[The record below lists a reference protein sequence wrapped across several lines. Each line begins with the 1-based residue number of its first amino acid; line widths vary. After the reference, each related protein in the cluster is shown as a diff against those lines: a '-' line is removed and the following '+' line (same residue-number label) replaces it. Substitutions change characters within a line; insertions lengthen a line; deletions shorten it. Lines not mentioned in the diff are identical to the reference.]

1 MRHAGNMGAAR
12 TLEQA
17 VALRPQVWWP
27 AGPHLFRMGTSS
39 LLRNGIRRQPQ
50 VHTDGR
56 NTLGGVGTQRF
67 VQRGAEQGLL
77 RVGLRP
83 NLTKDL
89 YHRAL
94 RLPWSSFLLLMTG
107 VYLAANLAFA
117 FLYWLQPGAIANARP
132 GSFRDA
138 FFFSVETFGTIGY
151 GTLAPATDYANM
163 VMTIET
169 LCGIVLVALTTGV
182 MFARVSRPTARV
194 LFSKVAVVAPYN
206 GVPTLMVRMGNERLS
221 QILQAEVAMTL
232 VRNEQTR
239 EGDYMRRFYDLALA
253 RDQTPIF
260 AMSFLAMHTMDE
272 MSPLFGATRQTLQG
286 MEAEIL
292 VTVTGLDE
300 TMAQTVHARVSYLP
314 QEILFNHR
322 YANMFGVTADGRR
335 AIDYGQFHRTEPLD

>member
-1 MRHAGNMGAAR
+1 M
-12 TLEQA
+12 
-17 VALRPQVWWP
+17 
-27 AGPHLFRMGTSS
+27 F
-39 LLRNGIRRQPQ
+39 RNGIWRQPV

-56 NTLGGVGTQRF
+56 NTLGGVGVQRLI
-67 VQRGAEQGLL
+67 QRGAERGLL

-83 NLTKDL
+83 NPTKDL

-94 RLPWSSFLLLMTG
+94 RLPWSGFLLLITG

-117 FLYWLQPGAIANARP
+117 FLYWLQPGAITNARP

-151 GTLAPATDYANM
+151 GTLAPATDYANA
-163 VMTIET
+163 VMTAET
-169 LCGIVLVALTTGV
+169 LCGIMLVALTTGV

-221 QILQAEVAMTL
+221 QILQAEVGMTL
-232 VRNEQTR
+232 VRSEHTS
-239 EGDYMRRFYDLALA
+239 EGAYMRRFYNLALA

-260 AMSFLAMHTMDE
+260 AMSFLAMHTLDQT
-272 MSPLFGATRQTLQG
+272 SPLFGATRQTLEE
-286 MEAEIL
+286 METEIL
-292 VTVTGLDE
+292 ITVTGLDE
-300 TMAQTVHARVSYLP
+300 TMSQTVHARISYLP
-314 QEILFNHR
+314 HEILFDHR
-322 YANMFGVTADGRR
+322 YANMFGVTDDGRR

>member
-1 MRHAGNMGAAR
+1 
-12 TLEQA
+12 
-17 VALRPQVWWP
+17 
-27 AGPHLFRMGTSS
+27 LF
-39 LLRNGIRRQPQ
+39 RNGIWHQPR
-50 VHTDGR
+50 VNTDGR
-56 NTLGGVGTQRF
+56 NTLSGVGRQRF

-89 YHRAL
+89 YHRTL
-94 RLPWSSFLLLMTG
+94 RLPWSGFLLLITG

-132 GSFRDA
+132 GFFRDA

-151 GTLAPATDYANM
+151 GTLAPATDYANT
-163 VMTIET
+163 VMTAET
-169 LCGIVLVALTTGV
+169 LCGIALVALTTGV

-206 GVPTLMVRMGNERLS
+206 GATTLMVRMGNERLS

-232 VRNEQTR
+232 VRNEHTS
-239 EGDYMRRFYDLALA
+239 EGAFMRRFYDLALA
-253 RDQTPIF
+253 RDHTPIF

-272 MSPLFGATRQTLQG
+272 TSPLFGATHQTLEE

-292 VTVTGLDE
+292 LTVTGLDE
-300 TMAQTVHARVSYLP
+300 TMSQTVHARVSYLP
-314 QEILFNHR
+314 HEILFNRR
-322 YANMFGVTADGRR
+322 YANMFGVTDDGRR